1 MQPPEILDIITDYLV
16 DEFELPREKVTPEAN
31 LFIDL
36 EMDSID
42 ALDLASKMQ
51 SELNVAPNRKE
62 LKNIRTVQDVV
73 DYILRNRRQ
82 GA

>member
-1 MQPPEILDIITDYLV
+1 MDQEEVFKIISDYLST
-16 DEFELPREKVTPEAN
+16 EFEISTKKIKLSSN

-51 SELNVAPNRKE
+51 SELKVTTNKEE
-62 LKNIRTVQDVV
+62 LKQIRTVQDVV
-73 DYILRNRRQ
+73 NYIIRNRRN
-82 GA
+82 